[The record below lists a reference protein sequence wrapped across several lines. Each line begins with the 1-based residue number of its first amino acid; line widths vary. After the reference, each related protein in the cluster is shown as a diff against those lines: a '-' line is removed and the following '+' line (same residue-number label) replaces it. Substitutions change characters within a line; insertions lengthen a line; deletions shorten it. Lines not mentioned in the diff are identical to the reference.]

1 MKLLD
6 KLLENPAIKTSYVTA
21 VFTAVDTTVN
31 VLNKVMPHLLTVQ
44 GIDPNARPGSAL
56 AKLFN
61 KAFEPK
67 HEEDFDE
74 DFNFGPALKAFDKTA
89 KKLSH
94 LNITAK
100 QFKELTDLDNLTTK
114 REPTLAEAN
123 AKRIAEK
130 TGTPTVVETAYPIT
144 ARPDLTELV
153 SRIKS
158 RQDDRRNAASVV
170 NEMSEFVD
178 KYSVA
183 KPAGEIDLLEA
194 LKTLQKISHQLDER
208 KANRLADD
216 FVAKSEQDKAD
227 EESLKAHKR
236 NLQAARERVKKANKG
251 SFKRSEDPT
260 KE

>member
-31 VLNKVMPHLLTVQ
+31 VLNKVMPHLLSVQ

-89 KKLSH
+89 KKLGH

-114 REPTLAEAN
+114 SQPARV
-123 AKRIAEK
+123 EK
-130 TGTPTVVETAYPIT
+130 TDTPAVIGVSSPTT
-144 ARPDLTELV
+144 RPDLSELV
-153 SRIKS
+153 AQVKS
-158 RQDDRRNAASVV
+158 GVNDRRNSSVV
-170 NEMSEFVD
+170 LNEMSAFVD
-178 KYSVA
+178 KYNVP
-183 KPAGEIDLLEA
+183 KPVGEIDLLEA
-194 LKTLQKISHQLDER
+194 LKTLEKISHQLDER
-208 KANRLADD
+208 KATRLADD

-227 EESLKAHKR
+227 QESLKEHKR
-236 NLQAARERVKKANKG
+236 NLQAARERVKKVNKG
-251 SFKRSEDPT
+251 SFKRSENPS

>member
-31 VLNKVMPHLLTVQ
+31 VLNKVMPHLLSVQ

-114 REPTLAEAN
+114 SQSVSV
-123 AKRIAEK
+123 EK
-130 TGTPTVVETAYPIT
+130 TDNPAVISVSSPTT
-144 ARPDLTELV
+144 RPDLAELV
-153 SRIKS
+153 TRLKS
-158 RQDDRRNAASVV
+158 EESKRRNISVV

-194 LKTLQKISHQLDER
+194 LKTLEKISHQLDER
-208 KANRLADD
+208 KATRLADD

-227 EESLKAHKR
+227 QESLKEHKR
-236 NLQAARERVKKANKG
+236 NLQAARERVKKVNKG
-251 SFKRSEDPT
+251 SFKRSENPS

>member
-31 VLNKVMPHLLTVQ
+31 VLNKVMPHLLSVQ

-114 REPTLAEAN
+114 SQSVSV
-123 AKRIAEK
+123 EK
-130 TGTPTVVETAYPIT
+130 TDNPAVISVSSPTT
-144 ARPDLTELV
+144 RPDLAELV
-153 SRIKS
+153 TRLKS
-158 RQDDRRNAASVV
+158 EESKRRNISVV

-194 LKTLQKISHQLDER
+194 LKTLEKISHQLDER
-208 KANRLADD
+208 KTTRLADD

-227 EESLKAHKR
+227 QESLKTHKR
-236 NLQAARERVKKANKG
+236 NLQAARERVKKVNKG
-251 SFKRSEDPT
+251 SFKRSENPS

>member
-6 KLLENPAIKTSYVTA
+6 KLLENPAIKTPYVTA

-31 VLNKVMPHLLTVQ
+31 VLNKVMPHLLSVQ

-114 REPTLAEAN
+114 SQSVSV
-123 AKRIAEK
+123 EK
-130 TGTPTVVETAYPIT
+130 TDNPAVIGVSSPTT
-144 ARPDLTELV
+144 RPDLSELV
-153 SRIKS
+153 TRLKS
-158 RQDDRRNAASVV
+158 EESKRRNISVV

-194 LKTLQKISHQLDER
+194 LKTLEKISHQLDER
-208 KANRLADD
+208 KATRLADD

-227 EESLKAHKR
+227 QESLKTHKR
-236 NLQAARERVKKANKG
+236 NLQAARERVKKVNKG
-251 SFKRSEDPT
+251 SFKRSENPS

>member
-31 VLNKVMPHLLTVQ
+31 VLNKVMPHLLSVQ

-114 REPTLAEAN
+114 SQSVSV
-123 AKRIAEK
+123 EK
-130 TGTPTVVETAYPIT
+130 TDNPAVISVSSPTT
-144 ARPDLTELV
+144 RPDLAELV
-153 SRIKS
+153 TRLKS
-158 RQDDRRNAASVV
+158 EESKRRNISVV

-194 LKTLQKISHQLDER
+194 LKTLEKISHQLDER
-208 KANRLADD
+208 KATRLADD

-227 EESLKAHKR
+227 QESLKTHKR
-236 NLQAARERVKKANKG
+236 NLQAARERVKKINKG
-251 SFKRSEDPT
+251 SFKRSENPS